1 MSVLRTC
8 RQCCGMSDFK
18 PRLESDTPHHQRR
31 PPQRGRWHRQKNK
44 NRSPSAK
51 NQNQQG
57 RDTSRPPIIVVSYW
71 ISIICRGRE
80 VSRPYHAKSFG
91 KFDAT
96 TTDRLRR
103 LPLYLDLSP
112 SCARKRACTIC
123 RFQRLKNPH
132 FRLFQC
138 SRLWFVSIQTAM
150 YQRIGNMPKACP
162 YVMMRFL
169 RYDAIFTNRC
179 KIYFRLF
186 R

>member
-1 MSVLRTC
+1 MENEVKILWLVAVGNGWLWLTPCKRMKLRRSEWAQLGDCTKGGMKRGYEPRRGSVMVKTI
-8 RQCCGMSDFK
+8 
-18 PRLESDTPHHQRR
+18 DT
-31 PPQRGRWHRQKNK
+31 
-44 NRSPSAK
+44 
-51 NQNQQG
+51 
-57 RDTSRPPIIVVSYW
+57 
-71 ISIICRGRE
+71 
-80 VSRPYHAKSFG
+80 
-91 KFDAT
+91 T

-103 LPLYLDLSP
+103 SPLYLDLSP

-138 SRLWFVSIQTAM
+138 SRLWHVSLQTVM

-186 R
+186 RWFGK